1 MLFSKSSRMIYI
13 DIDNSKD
20 KTGTKIGNIFIEIY
34 CCDLRIKFLM
44 FVVVVG
50 VPWKI
55 IFLD

>member
-13 DIDNSKD
+13 DID

-50 VPWKI
+50 APWKI

>member
-1 MLFSKSSRMIYI
+1 MIYI
-13 DIDNSKD
+13 DIDNNKD